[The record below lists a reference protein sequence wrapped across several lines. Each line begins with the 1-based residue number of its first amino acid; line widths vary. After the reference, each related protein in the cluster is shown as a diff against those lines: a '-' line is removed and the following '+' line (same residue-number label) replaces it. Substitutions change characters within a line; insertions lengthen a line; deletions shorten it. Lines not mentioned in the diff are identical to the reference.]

1 MLEGIRSR
9 LVVTEKLSSD
19 LEDHCPIK
27 ISKKKKKKNLKI
39 G

>member
-9 LVVTEKLSSD
+9 LDVTEKLSSD
-19 LEDHCPIK
+19 LEDHYPIK
-27 ISKKKKKKNLKI
+27 ISKKKKKNLKI